1 MSSTKNSK
9 GKNGKDKKS
18 KNNVGKTIG
27 KTAGITGKTI
37 SGISSN
43 NIWVPI
49 FSAFIGIFI
58 FICIPYAANNL
69 NKPIA
74 AAALNVI
81 PSGVIL
87 GYFILDTEFD
97 SYFKSLV
104 FVPAFNVIVNVITY
118 LLFKYAFVSAF
129 WALTINVS
137 CWILLVIGCYFIPSS
152 SIPSFI

>member
-1 MSSTKNSK
+1 MNSTKNSNGK
-9 GKNGKDKKS
+9 GKGKS
-18 KNNVGKTIG
+18 KNNVRKTIG
-27 KTAGITGKTI
+27 KTTGKTI

-43 NIWVPI
+43 NIWIPI
-49 FSAFIGIFI
+49 FSAFIGIVV

-74 AAALNVI
+74 AASLNVI
-81 PSGVIL
+81 PNGVIL